1 MECQGRLAADS
12 PLLANRWRGLRFD
25 NARFRKELTQANTLY
40 VKVGLLPSFFFQ
52 FPTFTSTLERL
63 GPLSAWFYWVLLGF
77 TGFYWVL
84 TMLNAFAMFSFTVNA
99 K

>member
-40 VKVGLLPSFFFQ
+40 VKVGLLPSFFFSFQ
-52 FPTFTSTLERL
+52 PSLRLLNDLVRFQPGLE
-63 GPLSAWFYWVLLGF
+63 GFYWVLLGF
-77 TGFYWVL
+77 TGF
-84 TMLNAFAMFSFTVNA
+84 
-99 K
+99 